1 MCHNP
6 GTWHNCSQLKLASEE
21 SCQRTN
27 CKTKYKLESQN
38 SLGTIVPVSLGNKC
52 ASVTWK
58 QSCQPHLEA
67 IVPASLGNN
76 RASVIWEQLCQ
87 CH

>member
-6 GTWHNCSQLKLASEE
+6 GTWHNSSLVKFTNEE

-38 SLGTIVPVSLGNKC
+38 PLR
-52 ASVTWK
+52 
-58 QSCQPHLEA
+58 
-67 IVPASLGNN
+67 NN
-76 RASVIWEQLCQ
+76 RASVTWEQLCQ
-87 CH
+87 CHLATIVPASFENNRASVTWE